1 MNKSYCIAVIA
12 VMLLI
17 LSACESGGN
26 LKMINRTSFPV
37 YTSVDSDSVVTIE
50 AGEDHVFKIDTD
62 TQTFLTGEVKRNVP
76 VWLVGHTFSLQD
88 RETNEFVDE
97 TVVTIKAGKTL
108 NVYLDPNRASIKIV
122 NNSEHIVTLAEIW
135 EIKPTSQTR
144 VGVMEDIMPGESQWK
159 RVNHVTPQNTF
170 SYRLIVYLDGEDGYL
185 EFGDYDTILAKDEQ
199 WLVNVY
205 PFTE

>member
-50 AGEDHVFKIDTD
+50 AGEDHIFKIDTD

>member
-50 AGEDHVFKIDTD
+50 AGEDHIFKIDTD

-122 NNSEHIVTLAEIW
+122 NNSEHKVTLAEIW